1 MKLLPMM
8 RTRGL
13 CGSLVC
19 DNIKTVGNAF
29 SAGILGEITTK
40 MLTFNGSTAYG
51 SLPEPW
57 VSTDGNWTAE
67 VVFEASSLTSAHLID
82 GDSATTPIFV
92 AYKSDGNITFSTALC
107 TAEIDGVSATDSVT
121 AMPTDGALHT
131 VTLTGTAQ
139 GRVGFIGALDT
150 PAEYFNGIIKSVKL
164 TDLTTPANSREY
176 RLNSGNT
183 LYELPQGESLG
194 SELVTNGDFSDT
206 ASIDTT
212 IAPLA
217 GWTNTGTHNALNKC
231 TIENGAMRLISDGTS
246 IGVIQDIVEVGK
258 TYLVTFDLLQ
268 NDGAGVKITQYV
280 NNVNYGGTGTGS
292 KSWVFTASG
301 LDTNV
306 YIQRQSGA
314 CDAIIDNFSVKEI
327 PKALLY
333 NNVVAGDWGDYYFDA
348 SLGTNG
354 GWVSKT
360 ELVSNGRFDTD
371 SDWTKSGG
379 WTISSGVA
387 SIDGAAGAL
396 VQALNLPIK
405 PYLFKFTVIERNA
418 GSFLPMI
425 NGTTGTGRSI
435 AGTYTEIITPA
446 LATGNTGLAF
456 GANNGSIDNVSVREV
471 ILV

>member
-1 MKLLPMM
+1 MLLDL
-8 RTRGL
+8 GL
-13 CGSLVC
+13 ALG
-19 DNIKTVGNAF
+19 KAKQ
-29 SAGILGEITTK
+29 ILTK
-40 MLTFNGSTAYG
+40 MLTFNGTNAYG
-51 SLPEPW
+51 ELPEP
-57 VSTDGNWTAE
+57 VTFSGD
-67 VVFEASSLTSAHLID
+67 FEIEIEF
-82 GDSATTPIFV
+82 ATTSTSNQILIGDDYLNTYYFNLSPGTGTIS
-92 AYKSDGNITFSTALC
+92 AWIAGTESDWT
-107 TAEIDGVSATDSVT
+107 GVSAGL
-121 AMPTDGALHT
+121 ADGVLHT
-131 VTLTGTAQ
+131 IKFVLAGTSMELFVDNTSQGTKTVAPYTG
-139 GRVGFIGALDT
+139 VNKFIIGNSNT
-150 PAEYFNGIIKSVKL
+150 VNSYFNGIIKSVKL

-360 ELVSNGRFDTD
+360 D
-371 SDWTKSGG
+371 
-379 WTISSGVA
+379 A
-387 SIDGAAGAL
+387 SQVL
-396 VQALNLPIK
+396 
-405 PYLFKFTVIERNA
+405 
-418 GSFLPMI
+418 
-425 NGTTGTGRSI
+425 
-435 AGTYTEIITPA
+435 
-446 LATGNTGLAF
+446 LA
-456 GANNGSIDNVSVREV
+456 
-471 ILV
+471 